1 MHKSHIASMIISA
14 VAAAGLAPA
23 IANAGPAP
31 APSYSYEKCFGINS
45 SGQNDCGSPGN
56 HSCAGE
62 AKRSNDGKSF
72 VYVPSGTCAKI
83 QGGATTPK
91 G

>member
-31 APSYSYEKCFGINS
+31 APSYSVSTARVKTIVAP
-45 SGQNDCGSPGN
+45 Q
-56 HSCAGE
+56 ATILVL
-62 AKRSNDGKSF
+62 AKRS
-72 VYVPSGTCAKI
+72 A
-83 QGGATTPK
+83 QTTGSPLSMCRRAPARRSK
-91 G
+91 AARPPRKAN